1 MPSWG
6 RPSGRQSGHNIG
18 LILTGT
24 QNNFLLLL
32 DYGRLEKDVKT
43 VISAAS
49 TRAEDRG
56 ETTALMEPLL
66 IAEGSR
72 HRTGLTDFAVELA
85 ARSAGFTRSLPPG
98 VRPALGTLVRVTSC
112 YYSNLIEG
120 HDTHPVDIE
129 RALKGD
135 YSAEPEK
142 RSLQLE
148 AEAHIAVQEWIDG
161 GGIEGRAATG
171 ASLMEIHPPIL
182 RATPRRTAAGRT
194 AGHNRA
200 PSGRPWCATRTTC
213 AGRRAHPGESGR
225 GAAVPG
231 PVRSCLQQ
239 SWQSRHDPGFR
250 RRASPLAVDS
260 PVPRRQRACRSPAVP
275 RHAAGRSRYR
285 RCLVHRTGPRA
296 QCRKLQDVTCRLRRA
311 SPQRPR
317 WTRRLERRG
326 VGGIHS
332 VLSPSV
338 HRSDEIH
345 GELDGPGP
353 AADPNPDLGRRGSA
367 GRRPAAKIWRRARGG
382 SIPGGTAA
390 WRCCCNPGDPGETG
404 TPGDRCTAGGRNIGV
419 GKFACTSAIGFSGK
433 ARLALD
439 AWIVS

>member
-1 MPSWG
+1 M
-6 RPSGRQSGHNIG
+6 
-18 LILTGT
+18 
-24 QNNFLLLL
+24 
-32 DYGRLEKDVKT
+32 DDMEKDVKT

-49 TRAEDRG
+49 TRAEDRR

-98 VRPALGTLVRVTSC
+98 VRPALGTLVRAMNC

-161 GGIEGRAATG
+161 GGIEGRAATA
-171 ASLMEIHPPIL
+171 ASLMEIHRRFCERLPEELL
-182 RATPRRTAAGRT
+182 RVEEPD
-194 AGHNRA
+194 
-200 PSGRPWCATRTTC
+200 TRE
-213 AGRRAHPGESGR
+213 RLR
-225 GAAVPG
+225 V
-231 PVRSCLQQ
+231 
-239 SWQSRHDPGFR
+239 DPG
-250 RRASPLAVDS
+250 AL
-260 PVPRRQRACRSPAVP
+260 RQRHVQVGGHIPVSPGAVP
-275 RHAAGRSRYR
+275 RFLDRFEAVYSNLGKADTILASAAAHHRLLWIHPFLDGNGRVARLMSYAMLRDIIDTW

-296 QCRKLQDVTCRLRRA
+296 QRRKLQDVTCRLRRA
-311 SPQRPR
+311 SPRRPR

-332 VLSPSV
+332 VLSPNV
-338 HRSDEIH
+338 HRSGEIH

-367 GRRPAAKIWRRARGG
+367 GRRPAAEIWRRARGG
-382 SIPGGTAA
+382 PIPGGTAA

-404 TPGDRCTAGGRNIGV
+404 TPSDRCTAGGRNIGL

-439 AWIVS
+439 ARIVS